1 MKQIRHNVQRF
12 FFAKVSDFL
21 FKVNIEIDQVQKSF
35 SCKSDQTVLEAA
47 ADANVEL
54 PSSCLVGMCCTCAA
68 FLKEGSVDMEAMGLK
83 SELQDEGY
91 VLLCQAYPKSD
102 LKIIANQFD
111 AVWDQR

>member
-1 MKQIRHNVQRF
+1 MVEI
-12 FFAKVSDFL
+12 SESL
-21 FKVNIEIDQVQKSF
+21 FKINVEIDHVQKSF
-35 SCKSDQTVLEAA
+35 SCKPDQTVLEAA
-47 ADANVEL
+47 EDANVEL

-68 FLKEGSVDMEAMGLK
+68 FLKEGSVDMDAMGLK

-111 AVWDQR
+111 AVWEQR